1 MKHFGL
7 IGTSLSHSFSQ
18 RWFAEKFAREG
29 LADHRYDLFELPTL
43 DAFPALVKETPGL
56 CGLNVTIPFKRSV
69 MPLLH
74 LLAPD
79 AAAVGAVNTVSFS
92 NGRSTGHNTDVIG
105 FRTMLLP
112 LLNGTRPRA
121 LVLGSGGASLA
132 VAFVL
137 RELGIKFR
145 VVSRSRERGDL
156 TWDLLDPAIV
166 GVCTLI
172 VNTTPVGMFPDVEAA
187 PPLPFEAI
195 GPRHVVIDLI
205 YNPEHTLLLQK
216 AKERGAQVAN
226 GIAMLEAQA
235 EASWAIWNG
244 QLDQGT

>member
-1 MKHFGL
+1 MKRFGL

-29 LADHRYDLFELPTL
+29 LADHRYDLFELPKL

-145 VVSRSRERGDL
+145 VVSRSR
-156 TWDLLDPAIV
+156 
-166 GVCTLI
+166 
-172 VNTTPVGMFPDVEAA
+172 
-187 PPLPFEAI
+187 
-195 GPRHVVIDLI
+195 
-205 YNPEHTLLLQK
+205 
-216 AKERGAQVAN
+216 
-226 GIAMLEAQA
+226 
-235 EASWAIWNG
+235 
-244 QLDQGT
+244 